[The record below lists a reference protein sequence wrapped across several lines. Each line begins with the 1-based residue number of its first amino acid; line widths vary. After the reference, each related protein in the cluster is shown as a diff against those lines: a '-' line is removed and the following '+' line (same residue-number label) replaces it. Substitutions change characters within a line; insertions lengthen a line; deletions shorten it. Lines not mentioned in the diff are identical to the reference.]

1 MENIHFFSDGES
13 LPAHLNDIQKA
24 YSKVFVLHDENT
36 EQCLKSIDGSL
47 AEAYYIQ
54 IKSGEQ
60 HKTLDTCTYIWA
72 RLTEEVADRKSLLI
86 NLGGG
91 VITDM
96 GGFAAACYKRGI
108 NFVHIPTTLLAMV
121 DASIG
126 GKTGLDFDGYKN
138 HIGLFS
144 PATEVL
150 IYPGFLETLDRREIR
165 SGLAEV
171 VKHYLIADAQ
181 AFHKLSSAHSYKN
194 VTIDLALI
202 KRATEIKSAI
212 VAQDPHEKNIRRALN
227 LGHTIGHA
235 LESYY
240 IGTDQTLLHGEAI
253 AIGIVVEAIV
263 AMHKNILPEAKAQ
276 TIIDTMKVLFPLR
289 DIPAA
294 IVPDL
299 TTLILHDKKNDR
311 GIILLTLLTD
321 IGSYHIDVPTD
332 ADEITHAIK
341 KYNTLLLQ

>member
-13 LPAHLNDIQKA
+13 LTAHLSDIQKK
-24 YSKVFVLHDENT
+24 YSKVFVLDDENT
-36 EQCLKSIDGSL
+36 QQCLKGIDSCL
-47 AEAYYIQ
+47 SDAHYIQ
-54 IKSGEQ
+54 IKSGEL
-60 HKTLDTCTYIWA
+60 HKTLDTCAYIWT
-72 RLTEEVADRKSLLI
+72 RLTEGLADRKSLLL

-108 NFVHIPTTLLAMV
+108 DFVHIPTTLLTMV
-121 DASIG
+121 DAAIG
-126 GKTGLDFDGYKN
+126 GKTGIDFEGYKN

-150 IYPGFLETLDRREIR
+150 IYPGFLGTLDKREIR

-171 VKHYLIADAQ
+171 VKHYLIADAGV
-181 AFHKLSSAHSYKN
+181 FHTLSSVRSYEE
-194 VTIDLALI
+194 VPIDLALI

-212 VAQDPHEKNIRRALN
+212 VSQDPYEKNIRKALN
-227 LGHTIGHA
+227 LGHTVGHA

-240 IGTDQTLLHGEAI
+240 IGTDQALLHGEAI
-253 AIGIVVEAIV
+253 AMGIVVEAII
-263 AMHKNILPEAKAQ
+263 AMRKNILPEIQAQ
-276 TIIDTMKVLFPLR
+276 MIIDTMKVLFPLR
-289 DIPAA
+289 AIPEP

-299 TTLILHDKKNDR
+299 MALIHHDKKNDR

-321 IGSYHIDVPTD
+321 IGSYRIDVPTD
-332 ADEITHAIK
+332 ADEIIIAIK